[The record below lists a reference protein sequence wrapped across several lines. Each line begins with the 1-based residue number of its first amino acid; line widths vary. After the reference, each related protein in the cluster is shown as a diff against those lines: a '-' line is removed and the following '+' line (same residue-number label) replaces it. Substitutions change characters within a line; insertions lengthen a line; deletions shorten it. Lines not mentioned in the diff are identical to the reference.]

1 VIFFKHINK
10 MSKKLTKKQLL
21 NIRQKYGGAISTGIM
36 RAARNLIEKDLKW
49 WYWDDISDLT
59 DIQIMIRMDN
69 FARNLMANEELYRH
83 ATATQRSKIRRML
96 RPETADERRRLST
109 ISRDRHN
116 PWRRQEAAAYR
127 GEREVLLHV
136 YEEAMERQAAYLFLQ
151 HHMQRYVQSRL
162 YSPSYGLRFRQ
173 AAADDAYRIAQLSPA
188 NATGY
193 AAAASNAA
201 AAEAAATAA
210 AAEDAAAV
218 ALLDKLDV
226 EEEAADALALLD
238 ELDANEAAEDADAL
252 ALLDDMDADE
262 AAAAAA
268 AAAVAAA
275 DSARGIPYWI
285 QGIFRNAGHYNL
297 AVLLNSDS
305 DSDDEP
311 PAKRQR
317 GPFSG
322 FK

>member
-1 VIFFKHINK
+1 
-10 MSKKLTKKQLL
+10 
-21 NIRQKYGGAISTGIM
+21 M

-59 DIQIMIRMDN
+59 EIQIMIRMDN
-69 FARNLMANEELYRH
+69 FATNLMANEELYRH

-96 RPETADERRRLST
+96 RPETADERRRRLST
-109 ISRDRHN
+109 ISRDRHPSFEN
-116 PWRRQEAAAYR
+116 PVWSQEAASYR

-136 YEEAMERQAAYLFLQ
+136 YEEAMERPAAYRFLQ

-238 ELDANEAAEDADAL
+238 
-252 ALLDDMDADE
+252 DMDADE

-275 DSARGIPYWI
+275 DAARGIPYWL

-297 AVLLNSDS
+297 AFLLNSDS